1 MEMTIMTV
9 VAPVKAISPA
19 EYLKLEVKS
28 TNRHEYR
35 RGEIIEMTGGT
46 PTHNEIIGA
55 LTVILRVSLKG
66 KPLQVF
72 VTDQRLFIPDRQVYT
87 YPDVM
92 VVPRPIA
99 LQEGRKD
106 TVTEPILI
114 VEVLSNSTKNYD
126 RGEKF
131 ADYRSIP
138 TFQEYLLIDQTKP
151 HVEHYLKQGAN
162 QWLLREYSQL
172 ENRLELTSLGLELS
186 LAEIYEN
193 LEF

>member
-1 MEMTIMTV
+1 MTV
-9 VAPVKAISPA
+9 VAPLKAITPV
-19 EYLKLEVKS
+19 EYLEFEIDS
-28 TNRHEYR
+28 QERHEYR
-35 RGEIIEMTGGT
+35 QGEIIKMTGGT

-55 LTVILRVSLKG
+55 LTVIFRVMLKG
-66 KPLQVF
+66 RPLQVF
-72 VTDQRLFIPDRQVYT
+72 VTDQRLYIPNRQVYT

-92 VVPRPIA
+92 VVARPIV
-99 LQEGRKD
+99 LQGGRQD

-114 VEVLSNSTKNYD
+114 VEVLSKSTKNYD

-151 HVEHYLKQGAN
+151 HVEHYLKQGTN

-172 ENRLELTSLGLELS
+172 ENQLQLSSLAIELS

-193 LEF
+193 VDF

>member
-1 MEMTIMTV
+1 MTIAT
-9 VAPVKAISPA
+9 PVKAIAPA
-19 EYLKLEVKS
+19 EYLKLEIES
-28 TNRHEYR
+28 QDRHEYR
-35 RGEIIEMTGGT
+35 QGEITKMTGGT

-55 LTVILRVSLKG
+55 LTVILRVLLRG

-99 LQEGRKD
+99 LQEGRTD

-114 VEVLSNSTKNYD
+114 VEVLSKSTKNYD

-138 TFQEYLLIDQTKP
+138 SFQEYLLIDQTKP

-172 ENRLELTSLGLELS
+172 ENQLQLSSLGIGLS

-193 LEF
+193 VEF